1 MPSCRFSNC
10 CCRRCSG
17 TWPTNFD
24 WCERSKMLRP
34 TLNEII
40 SGMQR
45 TIIEALMPELTS
57 PYAQGQAMSAIG
69 MLAHAA
75 AILESAPAYD
85 AAEIKDLRTTFAAI
99 KRLGDKH
106 LSKKSGLR
114 GALARA
120 TRASTKAP
128 PDRRAMEAAMAEFTT
143 AVALGQADDRVARHV
158 RGYLGRHLERSR
170 VLLGGASPSA

>member
-1 MPSCRFSNC
+1 
-10 CCRRCSG
+10 
-17 TWPTNFD
+17 
-24 WCERSKMLRP
+24 MLRP
-34 TLNEII
+34 TLNELI

-45 TIIEALMPELTS
+45 TIMEALLPELTS

-75 AILESAPAYD
+75 AVLESAPAYD
-85 AAEIKDLRTTFAAI
+85 AAEIKDLRATFAVL

-120 TRASTKAP
+120 TRASAKNP
-128 PDRRAMEAAMAEFTT
+128 PDRRAMEAAMAAFAT
-143 AVALGQADDRVARHV
+143 AVALDDVDERVARQV
-158 RGYLGRHLERSR
+158 RGYLKRNLERTRNLFGS
-170 VLLGGASPSA
+170 SIPSA